1 MGNEE
6 SGMRNEEREVRNE
19 SVEKSQEAG
28 GVSSN
33 SAASSL
39 RLPVLSCMLLL
50 LFLALYRLVLNV
62 YTPLMD
68 PSESRYAVFAK
79 NMAESGNWWTP
90 TYNYYGAETVFVG
103 KPPLAFQMSLA
114 FCKMLGI
121 SIFATRIPAFL
132 SAVLILWLVW
142 RNVKKWRD
150 VQCAQCAI
158 LLTCCSFLF
167 FMYAGQ
173 TMTDLILTATITG
186 AIFSYIGFEQEL
198 AISNDQLAIDAS
210 ATPKS
215 PATRT
220 DRVGSQLEVGRAET
234 GLFGDKTSSSR
245 PCGSA
250 PQLAAFYSV
259 MFFVWIALGVLIKGP
274 VAIVMSGLPVFFYV
288 LINNRWKNLKYH
300 AWVLGTIAFIAII
313 VPYYWI
319 VSIKHPD
326 FLQYFII
333 EENFNR
339 FLFKGSA
346 SRFGTARESFYGVS
360 FVWFLVLN
368 LPTVFLLQ
376 LYPSKNRKRIYVW
389 SLFKDPLTGMSAL
402 TCISLVL
409 FWALTSRVLITYLLP
424 TIPFF
429 AVFLATR
436 FTDAG
441 LMKQDGFVKKIYLF
455 LISWLLLLPALFTAA
470 VYMGVYYSAELASPI
485 VADAVKTIENH
496 PEFSDRDYYFAVL
509 SPHFAEYYYKSKTKF
524 HDMESFKSSLENSK
538 NDWLFVT
545 ERQEKDYNN
554 PVNRKLVYQK
564 GQWRL
569 YAPEEI
575 NDPTPQAGNVEN
587 DSNILPDN

>member
-1 MGNEE
+1 
-6 SGMRNEEREVRNE
+6 MRNEEREVRNE

-39 RLPVLSCMLLL
+39 RLPALSCMLLL
-50 LFLALYRLVLNV
+50 LFLALSRLVLNV

-114 FCKMLGI
+114 FCKMLGT
-121 SIFATRIPAFL
+121 SVFATRIPAFL

-150 VQCAQCAI
+150 VQCAQCAV

-198 AISNDQLAIDAS
+198 AISNDQLAINAS
-210 ATPKS
+210 ATQKS
-215 PATRT
+215 PATRN
-220 DRVGSQLEVGRAET
+220 S
-234 GLFGDKTSSSR
+234 
-245 PCGSA
+245 
-250 PQLAAFYSV
+250 QLAASYSV

-360 FVWFLVLN
+360 FVWFLALN

-376 LYPSKNRKRIYVW
+376 LYPSKNRKKIYVW

-441 LMKQDGFVKKIYLF
+441 LMKQDGFVKKVYLF

>member
-1 MGNEE
+1 
-6 SGMRNEEREVRNE
+6 MRNEECGIRNE

-28 GVSSN
+28 DVSSN

-39 RLPVLSCMLLL
+39 RLPALSCMLLL
-50 LFLALYRLVLNV
+50 LFLALSRLVLNV

-114 FCKMLGI
+114 FCKMLGT
-121 SIFATRIPAFL
+121 SVFATRIPAFL

-150 VQCAQCAI
+150 IQCAQCAV

-186 AIFSYIGFEQEL
+186 AIFSYIGFEQKL

-210 ATPKS
+210 ATQKS
-215 PATRT
+215 PATRN
-220 DRVGSQLEVGRAET
+220 S
-234 GLFGDKTSSSR
+234 
-245 PCGSA
+245 
-250 PQLAAFYSV
+250 QLAASYSV

-376 LYPSKNRKRIYVW
+376 LYPSKNRKKIYVW

-441 LMKQDGFVKKIYLF
+441 LMKQGGFVKKIYLF

-470 VYMGVYYSAELASPI
+470 VYLGVYYSAELASPI

-545 ERQEKDYNN
+545 ERQEKDYKN